1 MFDISRPNKL
11 ISDNFGEKSAKKVT
25 TEVVFEEV
33 LEELKNSFQEEPFKD
48 LDGEALKKK
57 KTSELWPDVKK
68 LPVKYNNIK
77 QQ

>member
-11 ISDNFGEKSAKKVT
+11 ISHYFGEKSAKKVT

-33 LEELKNSFQEEPFKD
+33 LEELKNSFQEEPFKG
-48 LDGEALKKK
+48 LHRKALKKK
-57 KTSELWPDVKK
+57 KTSELWLDVKK

>member
-11 ISDNFGEKSAKKVT
+11 ISHYFGEKSAKNVT

-33 LEELKNSFQEEPFKD
+33 LEELKNSFQEEPFKG
-48 LDGEALKKK
+48 LHGKALKKK
-57 KTSELWPDVKK
+57 KTSELWLDVKK

>member
-1 MFDISRPNKL
+1 M
-11 ISDNFGEKSAKKVT
+11 T

-57 KTSELWPDVKK
+57 KTSELWLDVKK

>member
-1 MFDISRPNKL
+1 M
-11 ISDNFGEKSAKKVT
+11 T

-33 LEELKNSFQEEPFKD
+33 LEELKNSFQEEPFKG
-48 LDGEALKKK
+48 LHRKALKKK
-57 KTSELWPDVKK
+57 KTSELWLDVKK